1 MKWSK
6 WVILMSLVFISS
18 SLFAQNKVLKI
29 DNLVQEYVENGELH
43 GAVLVAEDG
52 SVIYKK
58 AFGLANMEW
67 DIPNQTDSRFRIY
80 SMSKQ
85 FTAMLIMQLVE
96 KGKIKLEESISKYLP
111 YYQKDVGDKVTVH
124 HLLTHT
130 HGIAEG
136 YDRLPPFLVSE
147 PTRELVEKYFS
158 NDLDF
163 QPGSHFRYSG
173 LLGYILLGAII
184 ESVTGISY
192 EEVLKANI
200 LDPLKMVNT
209 TYLNYHKIIKNRA
222 DDYSRTDTGLEHRIQ
237 AYPVHADGASGIVST
252 VDDLFKW
259 DQALYSDQLISK
271 KYKEILFTPHVQSR
285 VPAYGYGWYIYDLD
299 IGGKNK
305 TIFFHTGGLSCII
318 FRSVEDR
325 RTVIL
330 LNNIRSR
337 RLFNIGIEMLKL
349 LQNNN

>member
-1 MKWSK
+1 
-6 WVILMSLVFISS
+6 MSLVFISS
-18 SLFAQNKVLKI
+18 GLSAQNKVLKI

-43 GAVLVAEDG
+43 GVVLVAEDG
-52 SVIYKK
+52 RVIYKK

-67 DIPNQTDSRFRIY
+67 NIPNQTDSRFRIY

-96 KGKIKLEESISKYLP
+96 KGKIDLVESISKYLP
-111 YYQKDVGDKVTVH
+111 YYRKDVGDKVTVH

-130 HGIAEG
+130 HGIAEV
-136 YDRLPPFLVSE
+136 YDRLPPFLVPD
-147 PTRELVEKYFS
+147 PTRELVEKYLS

-163 QPGSHFRYSG
+163 QPGSQFRYSG

-184 ESVTGISY
+184 ESITGKSF
-192 EEVLKANI
+192 EDVLQENI

-222 DDYSRTDTGLEHRIQ
+222 DDYSRTDTGFEHRIQ

-252 VDDLFKW
+252 VDDLLLW
-259 DQALYSDQLISK
+259 DQALYSYQLISK
-271 KYKEILFTPHVQSR
+271 KYKEYLFTPHVQTR
-285 VPAYGYGWYIYDLD
+285 TPAYGYGWYIHNLD
-299 IGGKNK
+299 IGGENK
-305 TIFFHTGGLSCII
+305 KVIFHTGGSACII

-337 RLFNIGIEMLKL
+337 GLFNIGIEMLKL
-349 LQNNN
+349 LQNDN

>member
-1 MKWSK
+1 MKRLNM
-6 WVILMSLVFISS
+6 VIAVFFFIMTCGV
-18 SLFAQNKVLKI
+18 FAQNKTQKI
-29 DNLVQEYVENGELH
+29 DELVRGYVNAGEIH
-43 GAVLVAEDG
+43 GVVLVAEE
-52 SVIYKK
+52 SKVIYTK

-67 DIPNQTDSRFRIY
+67 DVPNQTTSRFRIY

-96 KGKIKLEESISKYLP
+96 KGKIELEESISTYLP
-111 YYQKDVGDKVTVH
+111 YYRKDVGDKVTVH

-136 YDRLPPFLVSE
+136 YDRLPPFLVPE
-147 PTRELVEKYFS
+147 PTRELVEKYLS

-163 QPGSHFRYSG
+163 EPGSQYRYSG

-184 ESVTGISY
+184 ESVTGKSF
-192 EEVLKANI
+192 EDVLQENI

-209 TYLNYHKIIKNRA
+209 MYLNYHKIIKNRA
-222 DDYSRTDTGLEHRIQ
+222 DDYSRTDTGFEHRIQ

-252 VDDLFKW
+252 VDDLLIW
-259 DQALYSDQLISK
+259 DQALYSDRLISK
-271 KYKEILFTPHVQSR
+271 KYKEILFKSHVQSR
-285 VPAYGYGWYIYDLD
+285 EPAYGYGWYIDNLD
-299 IGGKNK
+299 INRENK
-305 TIFFHTGGLSCII
+305 TIFFHTGGSSCII

-325 RTVIL
+325 HTVIL

-337 RLFNIGIEMLKL
+337 RLFNISIEILRL
-349 LQNNN
+349 LLSVD